1 MNTRDFILV
10 GAGALVGYLLV
21 GVMNRDKIIMEMEEG
36 VDNLLDILPETSA
49 SQTLPPETSAS
60 QTLPPA
66 TAGNTTSGTT
76 QIIEPEVV
84 ETMVD
89 PKVSY
94 CEDNWTR
101 YAMTMRFGS
110 EEEMQRVR
118 NNFIENCLTTMTR

>member
-10 GAGALVGYLLV
+10 GAGAFVGYLLV

-36 VDNLLDILPETSA
+36 VDNLIDIL
-49 SQTLPPETSAS
+49 PETSAS

-66 TAGNTTSGTT
+66 TAGSSTAGTT

-84 ETMVD
+84 ETVVD
-89 PKVSY
+89 PRLAY

-110 EEEMQRVR
+110 EEEAQKVHDD
-118 NNFIENCLTTMTR
+118 FIQNCLSTSPR